1 MPIENTHFNCFPL
14 RLSDM
19 AFMAMR
25 SLRLNSQASP
35 GLRFSILGAATGH
48 SRSKRTFSGEN
59 LNNSTP
65 AVEAKDS
72 SPAGGKQKKKLVE
85 KTKKDGEEKMDV
97 DSEKKEDKKEA
108 MEVDEKKDAD
118 KSDKKEPEPTFEML
132 ANPARVMKAQLKV
145 INLEDGKK

>member
-72 SPAGGKQKKKLVE
+72 SPAGGKQKKKLVVNS
-85 KTKKDGEEKMDV
+85 KWGERSV
-97 DSEKKEDKKEA
+97 DPLHSHLLYSSE
-108 MEVDEKKDAD
+108 
-118 KSDKKEPEPTFEML
+118 
-132 ANPARVMKAQLKV
+132 V
-145 INLEDGKK
+145 IPKR